1 MTSLWPDLRFSLRAI
16 RRSPLFAS
24 VAILSLALGIGANT
38 AIFSL
43 MDQLMLRQ
51 LPIKNPDQVVMLF
64 QRGAHNGNNM
74 GIRMH
79 SYPMYQDYQKKAAPF
94 SEVLCRR
101 LVSASVSVDNQTERV
116 HLEMVSG
123 NFFTMLGVQAAVGR
137 VFNSHDDDRVF
148 MGHPV
153 VVLSYDYWDTRFARD
168 PHVVGKKVL
177 VNNYP
182 MTVVGVSAP
191 GFAGIDP
198 AESPQIRVP
207 ILMEPAMVPEW
218 SWMQPSDRRTRWVQ
232 VFARLKPG
240 YTVESSRAPLQGL
253 FHQIREY
260 ETTLPAAKTW
270 SAYMRD
276 QFLRGTIHIEKAAT
290 GYSTLRN
297 NFSTALIVLMC
308 MVGLVLLIACANVA
322 NLLIA
327 RAFARQKEIAVRL
340 SVGASRAQLIRQML
354 IESLVLSTAGGLVGI
369 GLAVAMTGGL
379 LSLVPT

>member
-43 MDQLMLRQ
+43 MDQLMLRK
-51 LPIKNPDQVVMLF
+51 LPIKNPDQLVMLY

-74 GIRMH
+74 GDRMH
-79 SYPMYQDYQKKAAPF
+79 SYPIYQDFQQKATPF

-101 LVSASVSVDNQTERV
+101 LGAASVSVDNQTERIN
-116 HLEMVSG
+116 LEMVSG
-123 NFFTMLGVQAAVGR
+123 NFFSMLGVKAAAGR
-137 VFNSHDDDRVF
+137 VFNSKDDDRVF
-148 MGHPV
+148 LGHPV
-153 VVLSYDYWDTRFARD
+153 AVLSYDYWDTRFARD
-168 PHVVGKKVL
+168 PNVVGKKIL

-218 SWMQPSDRRTRWVQ
+218 AWLNPGDRRSRWVQ

-240 YTVESSRAPLQGL
+240 YTVESARC
-253 FHQIREY
+253 RC
-260 ETTLPAAKTW
+260 
-270 SAYMRD
+270 RD
-276 QFLRGTIHIEKAAT
+276 C
-290 GYSTLRN
+290 STRSE
-297 NFSTALIVLMC
+297 ST
-308 MVGLVLLIACANVA
+308 
-322 NLLIA
+322 
-327 RAFARQKEIAVRL
+327 K
-340 SVGASRAQLIRQML
+340 
-354 IESLVLSTAGGLVGI
+354 
-369 GLAVAMTGGL
+369 
-379 LSLVPT
+379 